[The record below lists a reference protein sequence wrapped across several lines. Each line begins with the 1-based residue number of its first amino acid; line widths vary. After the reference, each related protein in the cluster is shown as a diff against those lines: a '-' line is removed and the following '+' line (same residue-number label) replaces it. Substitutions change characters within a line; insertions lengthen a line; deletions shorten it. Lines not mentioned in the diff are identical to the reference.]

1 MPKAAAARPD
11 SVRSKTARKPRTAR
25 STGAK
30 SRTAARRP
38 VSATKVV
45 WHFGP
50 GHADGDASMK
60 SLLGGKGANLAEMC
74 RLGLP
79 VPPGFTLATSVCER
93 YTKNGGRT
101 PPDVTGAVRKAM
113 TRLEAETGKRFGDP
127 NRPLLVSVRSGAAIS
142 MPGMMDTVLNL
153 GLTAQATEGMARLTG
168 NRRFAL
174 DARRRFIQMFG
185 NVVEGLG
192 LARFEKI
199 LHEEQARAG
208 VEEDTQLDATALE
221 RVVARYLEAYLAA
234 TGRAF
239 PDDPHAQLDRA
250 VDAVFGSWMGARAQE
265 YRRIHKIT
273 GLLGTAVNVQ
283 SMVFGN
289 LGPSSGTGVCFT
301 RDPSTGE
308 DVFYGEFLMNAQ
320 GEDVVAGIRTPRP
333 LAGLEQQSGKAWKEL
348 CRVRRR
354 LEQHYKQMQDIE
366 FTIEEGRLFI
376 LQTRTGKA
384 TARAAVRIAVD
395 LARAKVIT
403 RETAVTRVTPEQID
417 RLLHPQFDPQAAKQV
432 IAKGLPASPGA
443 VGGKVVFTAEEA
455 KRQAAA
461 GALVI
466 LVRNE
471 TSPEDVGGMHAAQGI
486 LTATGGM
493 TSHAAVVA
501 RGMGKCCVAGAGAV
515 RIDAEHAL
523 FRVNGTVVR
532 EGDLISLDGSTGEV
546 MLGAVDTVP
555 AAPSPEFKTL
565 LGWADQARRLKVR
578 ANADTPHDAE
588 VARGFGAEGI
598 GLCRTEHM
606 FFGEERITPMREM
619 ILAEDEAA
627 RRAALAKLLP
637 FQRAD
642 FEGIL
647 TAMDGLPVTIRL
659 LDPPLHEFLPH
670 ERDQA
675 ERVAQALG
683 VRAEA
688 VLDRAHR
695 LHEMNP
701 MLGHRGCRLAITYPE
716 IYEMQVQA
724 IFEAAAAVQ
733 ARGGRPKPE
742 VMIPLV
748 HSETEFRVL
757 RDTLKAVAE
766 GVVGRTKARLPI
778 VFGTMIEVP
787 RAALRA
793 EPIAR
798 EAEFFSFGTNDLT
811 QLTFGFSRDDVGTF
825 LPAYIERG
833 VLPEDPFQSLDQA
846 GVGDLIHM
854 GVERGRRGRPDLK
867 VGICGEHGGDP
878 RSVAFCH
885 GEGLDYVSCSPFRVP
900 VARLAAAQAALA
912 ARAPAPPAKRTR

>member
-1 MPKAAAARPD
+1 
-11 SVRSKTARKPRTAR
+11 
-25 STGAK
+25 
-30 SRTAARRP
+30 
-38 VSATKVV
+38 
-45 WHFGP
+45 
-50 GHADGDASMK
+50 MK
-60 SLLGGKGANLAEMC
+60 ELLGGKGANLAEMC
-74 RLGLP
+74 RMGLP
-79 VPPGFTLATSVCER
+79 VPPGFTIATSVCER
-93 YTKNGGRT
+93 YTTNGGRV
-101 PPDVTGAVRKAM
+101 PADVEAGVRAAM
-113 TRLEAETGKRFGDP
+113 ARLEQQTGKRFGDP
-127 NRPLLVSVRSGAAIS
+127 ARPLLVSVRSGAAIS

-153 GLTAQATEGMARLTG
+153 GLTAAATEGLAKLTG

-192 LARFEKI
+192 LERFETI
-199 LHEEQARAG
+199 LHDEVAKAG
-208 VEEDTQLDATALE
+208 VEEDKDLDASALE
-221 RVVARYLEAYLAA
+221 RVVSRYLEAFRAA
-234 TGRAF
+234 AGHDL
-239 PDDPHAQLDRA
+239 PDDPHAQLMRSI
-250 VDAVFGSWMGARAQE
+250 DAVFGSWMGNRAVE

-289 LGPSSGTGVCFT
+289 LGETSGTGVCFT

-308 DVFYGEFLMNAQ
+308 NVFYGEFLMNAQ
-320 GEDVVAGIRTPRP
+320 GEDVVAGIRTPLP
-333 LAGLEQQSGKAWKEL
+333 LAGLAKASPKAWTQLVK
-348 CRVRRR
+348 VRTL
-354 LEQHYKQMQDIE
+354 LERHYRQMQDIE

-376 LQTRTGKA
+376 LQTRTGKC
-384 TARAAVRIAVD
+384 TAKAAVKIAVD
-395 LARAKVIT
+395 LAREKLISK
-403 RETAVTRVTPEQID
+403 ETAVQRVSPEQID
-417 RLLHPQFDPQAAKQV
+417 RLLHPQFDPKAPRQV
-432 IAKGLPASPGA
+432 IARGLPASPGA
-443 VGGKVVFTAEEA
+443 VSGRVVFTAEEA
-455 KRQAAA
+455 KHQAAA
-461 GALVI
+461 GVRVI

-471 TSPEDVGGMHAAQGI
+471 TSPEDVGGMHAAEGI

-501 RGMGKCCVAGAGAV
+501 RGMGKCCVAGAGSV
-515 RIDAEHAL
+515 RIDYTKQQFQVGSTLVKA
-523 FRVNGTVVR
+523 
-532 EGDLISLDGSTGEV
+532 GDVISLDGTAGEV

-555 AAPSPEFKTL
+555 AAPSAAFRTL
-565 LGWADQARRLKVR
+565 LSWADGVRRLKVR

-606 FFGEERITPMREM
+606 FFGDERITPMREM

-670 ERDQA
+670 EPEQA
-675 ERVAQALG
+675 AAVARSLG
-683 VRAEA
+683 VKAEVVLERA
-688 VLDRAHR
+688 RR

-724 IFEAAAAVQ
+724 IFEAAAAVK
-733 ARGGRPKPE
+733 ARGGSAKPE

-757 RDTLKAVAE
+757 RDGLKKVADE
-766 GVVGRTKARLPI
+766 VVARTRAKIPVI
-778 VFGTMIEVP
+778 FGTMIEVP

-793 EPIAR
+793 EQIAA

-811 QLTFGFSRDDVGTF
+811 QMTFGFSRDDVGTF

-833 VLPEDPFQSLDQA
+833 VLTEEPFQTLDRL
-846 GVGDLIHM
+846 GVGELVRL
-854 GVERGRRGRPDLK
+854 GVERGRKARPTLK
-867 VGICGEHGGDP
+867 VGICGEHGGDAK
-878 RSVAFCH
+878 SIAFCDSV
-885 GEGLDYVSCSPFRVP
+885 GLDYVSCSPFRVP
-900 VARLAAAQAALA
+900 VARLAAAHAALA
-912 ARAPAPPAKRTR
+912 SRS